1 MEINRVLK
9 VNCSDVN
16 ALLSKAEALYGLGLF
31 EKSMIQHYRGIKIRP
46 DFQKNI
52 FSKGIRYFDCKICQ
66 FLLLR
71 TLNTN
76 FFLVYVKLPSPRP
89 WKMSILIKLW
99 WTL

>member
-1 MEINRVLK
+1 MSCCFDIFPNENDTFLHQEALVEINRVLK

-52 FSKGIRYFDCKICQ
+52 FSKGIR
-66 FLLLR
+66 
-71 TLNTN
+71 
-76 FFLVYVKLPSPRP
+76 
-89 WKMSILIKLW
+89 
-99 WTL
+99 